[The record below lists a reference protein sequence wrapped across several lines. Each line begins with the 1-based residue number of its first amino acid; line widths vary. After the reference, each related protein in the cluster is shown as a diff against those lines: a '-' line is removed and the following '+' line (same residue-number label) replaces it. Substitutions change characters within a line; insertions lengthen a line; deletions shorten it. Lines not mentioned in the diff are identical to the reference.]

1 MNRLSAISNQRI
13 ACRRRRRRRRRR
25 CSCSRRR
32 RRRRRCSRLLLQ
44 LRGELQKLPLKF

>member
-13 ACRRRRRRRRRR
+13 ACRRRRCCRR
-25 CSCSRRR
+25 RRR

>member
-13 ACRRRRRRRRRR
+13 ACRRRRRRRR
-25 CSCSRRR
+25 CSR